1 MMRRVFVFFFK
12 QKTAYEMRIS
22 DWSSD
27 VCSSDLREALDSH
40 GLVDACKARPPYR
53 QNDCPGAAGSQ
64 FVALRRKIQVFPH
77 AVVAIAGGKLEAAN
91 SRDRNFTGRKVK
103 VRRKQLDESVA
114 RYLAE
119 LDRADRAVTAKP
131 ASMTG
136 FRRATYCFR
145 SEEHTSELQSLMR
158 LSYAVF
164 C

>member
-77 AVVAIAGGKLEAAN
+77 AVVAIDGGKLEAAN
-91 SRDRNFTGRKVK
+91 TRDRNFTGRPAK
-103 VRRKQLDESVA
+103 VRRPQLDESVA
-114 RYLAE
+114 RHLAD
-119 LDRADRAVTAKP
+119 LDRADRPVSANP
-131 ASMTG
+131 APPAG
-136 FRRATYCFR
+136 PRRPTPCF
-145 SEEHTSELQSLMR
+145 HWQT
-158 LSYAVF
+158 
-164 C
+164 